1 MASFP
6 PETSPIDPVPPN
18 QSPPSNDGTSSL
30 DPASGLDSEDLDP
43 TSPPPRVD
51 RQADRDAKR
60 RDFSRYQPDFE
71 RERSG
76 FRHLGHL
83 KRLSPYM
90 TRYRVMLVASI
101 GGFLLGRV
109 LDAMVPLYLMEAID
123 SLADPSI
130 EPNVVIPA
138 VMILGLVVVRF
149 GVLVWSRGVLR
160 RMAVAVSY
168 DLRKRLFDH
177 TQKQGAP
184 FFGRYSTGDLMSRS
198 INDINMIRQVVSWG
212 APNVIV
218 FLFAIVVGIYF
229 MVSLSPALTF
239 WVVLPLPIVAIVG
252 FLLSRRMF
260 PYYRAQQ
267 EGMATVTA
275 FTQENLNGIR
285 TIQAMAEEDE
295 EIRRFNEVSTHYAQM
310 VYRATRYNGYVNLIM
325 PMLTSVAPV
334 IILFYGGALVLQGE
348 ISVGTFTAFFSYM
361 MMVTMPVRMI
371 GMSLAMFTGSAAG
384 AQRIFEVLDYEP
396 DVKEEPGV
404 DLPAAIAGRVTFDQ
418 LTYRHSSDAEPVL
431 RDIALDVSPGETIAI
446 LGRVGSGKSTLLKSV
461 VRLVDTP
468 AGAVRIDGHDVRS
481 FPINRLREIATLVP
495 QDPFLFSETLRV
507 NLTYDDPARADARI
521 WEAADAAALTS
532 AISDFKDGLETA
544 VGERGITLSGGQK
557 QRATLA
563 RGLIREAPI
572 LLLDDCFSA
581 VDTETEER
589 ILSGLQRLRVGKT
602 TLLIS
607 HRVSTARHA
616 DRIIVLDEGRI
627 VELGTHDELLATG
640 GYYAN
645 LEAVQSNQ
653 DEDQA
658 RRASLLESL
667 DGNSNKSVSA

>member
-1 MASFP
+1 MLIEPAP
-6 PETSPIDPVPPN
+6 P
-18 QSPPSNDGTSSL
+18 QSPSDSTSSTGAV
-30 DPASGLDSEDLDP
+30 DPKA
-43 TSPPPRVD
+43 PPPRVE
-51 RQADRDAKR
+51 RDAERAKK
-60 RDFSRYQPDFE
+60 RDFSRYRPDFE

-83 KRLSPYM
+83 KRLSPYVV
-90 TRYRVMLVASI
+90 RYRFMLSASI

-109 LDAMVPLYLMEAID
+109 LDAMVPLYMMEAID
-123 SLADPSI
+123 SLADENI
-130 EPNVVIPA
+130 EPNVVVPA
-138 VMILGLVVVRF
+138 VMMLILVVVRF

-168 DLRKRLFDH
+168 DLRKRVFDH
-177 TQKQGAP
+177 TQIQGAP

-198 INDINMIRQVVSWG
+198 INDISMIRQVVSWG

-218 FLFAIVVGIYF
+218 FLFAILVGVYF
-229 MVSLSPALTF
+229 MMTLSPALTF
-239 WVVLPLPIVAIVG
+239 WVILPLPFVAIVG
-252 FLLSRRMF
+252 FLLSRGMF
-260 PYYRAQQ
+260 PYYREQQ

-285 TIQAMAEEDE
+285 TIQAMAEEE
-295 EIRRFNEVSTHYAQM
+295 EEVRRFNEVSTHYAQM
-310 VYRATRYNGYVNLIM
+310 VYRATRYNGYVNLVM
-325 PMLTSVAPV
+325 PLLTSVSPV
-334 IILFYGGALVLQGE
+334 IILFYGGALVLNGE
-348 ISVGTFTAFFSYM
+348 LSVGTFIAFFSYM
-361 MMVTMPVRMI
+361 MMVTMPVRWI

-384 AQRIFEVLDYEP
+384 AQRIFEVLDYEV
-396 DVKEEPGV
+396 DVKDEPSD
-404 DLPAAIAGRVTFDQ
+404 DLPEAIAGRVTFTN
-418 LTYRHSSDAEPVL
+418 LTFRYSSAKDDVL
-431 RDIALDVSPGETIAI
+431 SDISLDVAPGETVAI

-461 VRLVDTP
+461 VRLIDTP
-468 AGAVRIDGHDVRS
+468 QGGVRIDGDDVRS
-481 FPINRLREIATLVP
+481 FPLKRLREIATLVP

-507 NLTYDDPARADARI
+507 NLTYDDPSRADERI

-589 ILSGLQRLRVGKT
+589 ILSGLSRLRVGKT
-602 TLLIS
+602 TMLIS

-616 DRIIVLDEGRI
+616 DRIVVLDEGRI
-627 VELGTHDELLATG
+627 VEAGTHEELLAAG
-640 GYYAN
+640 GYYSN

-658 RRASLLESL
+658 RREGLLKSL
-667 DGNSNKSVSA
+667 SAGAQS

>member
-1 MASFP
+1 M
-6 PETSPIDPVPPN
+6 
-18 QSPPSNDGTSSL
+18 
-30 DPASGLDSEDLDP
+30 
-43 TSPPPRVD
+43 
-51 RQADRDAKR
+51 
-60 RDFSRYQPDFE
+60 
-71 RERSG
+71 
-76 FRHLGHL
+76 
-83 KRLSPYM
+83 LS
-90 TRYRVMLVASI
+90 ASI

-109 LDAMVPLYLMEAID
+109 LDAMVPLYMMEAID
-123 SLADPSI
+123 SLADENI
-130 EPNVVIPA
+130 EPTVVVPA
-138 VMILGLVVVRF
+138 IMILILVAVRF

-168 DLRKRLFDH
+168 DLRKRVFDH
-177 TQKQGAP
+177 TQIQGAP

-218 FLFAIVVGIYF
+218 FLFAIIVGIYF

-239 WVVLPLPIVAIVG
+239 WVILPLPFVAIVG
-252 FLLSRRMF
+252 FLLSRGMF
-260 PYYRAQQ
+260 PYYREQQ

-285 TIQAMAEEDE
+285 TIQAMAEEEE

-310 VYRATRYNGYVNLIM
+310 VYRATRYSGYVNLVM
-325 PMLTSVAPV
+325 PLLTSVSPV
-334 IILFYGGALVLQGE
+334 IILFYGGALVLNGE
-348 ISVGTFTAFFSYM
+348 LSVGTFIAFFSYM
-361 MMVTMPVRMI
+361 MMVTMPVRWI

-384 AQRIFEVLDYEP
+384 AQRIFEVLDYEV
-396 DVKEEPGV
+396 DVKDEPAG
-404 DLPAAIAGRVTFDQ
+404 DRPEAIAGRVTFTN
-418 LTYRHSSDAEPVL
+418 LTFRHPSATDDVLSD
-431 RDIALDVSPGETIAI
+431 ISLDVAPGETVAI

-461 VRLVDTP
+461 VRLIDTP
-468 AGAVRIDGHDVRS
+468 QGAVRIDGHDVRS
-481 FPINRLREIATLVP
+481 FPRKRLREIATLVP

-507 NLTYDDPARADARI
+507 NLTYDDPARADERI
-521 WEAADAAALTS
+521 WEAADAAALTG

-589 ILSGLQRLRVGKT
+589 ILSGLSRLRVGKT

-616 DRIIVLDEGRI
+616 DRIVVLDAGRV
-627 VELGTHDELLATG
+627 VETGTHEELLAAG
-640 GYYAN
+640 GYYSN
-645 LEAVQSNQ
+645 LEAEQSNQ
-653 DEDQA
+653 DENQA
-658 RRASLLESL
+658 RREGLLQSL
-667 DGNSNKSVSA
+667 SAGARS

>member
-1 MASFP
+1 M
-6 PETSPIDPVPPN
+6 
-18 QSPPSNDGTSSL
+18 
-30 DPASGLDSEDLDP
+30 
-43 TSPPPRVD
+43 
-51 RQADRDAKR
+51 
-60 RDFSRYQPDFE
+60 
-71 RERSG
+71 
-76 FRHLGHL
+76 
-83 KRLSPYM
+83 LS
-90 TRYRVMLVASI
+90 ASI
-101 GGFLLGRV
+101 GGFLVGRV
-109 LDAMVPLYLMEAID
+109 LDAMVPLYMMEAID
-123 SLADPSI
+123 SLADEAI
-130 EPNVVIPA
+130 EPNVVVPA
-138 VMILGLVVVRF
+138 IMMLILVVVRF

-177 TQKQGAP
+177 TQVQGAP
-184 FFGRYSTGDLMSRS
+184 FFTRYSTGDLMSRS

-218 FLFAIVVGIYF
+218 FLFAILVGIYF
-229 MVSLSPALTF
+229 MMTLSPALTI
-239 WVVLPLPIVAIVG
+239 WVILPLPFVAIVG
-252 FLLSRRMF
+252 FLMSRGMF
-260 PYYRAQQ
+260 PYYREQQ

-285 TIQAMAEEDE
+285 TIQAMAEEEE

-310 VYRATRYNGYVNLIM
+310 VYRATRYNGYVNLVM
-325 PMLTSVAPV
+325 PLLTSISPV
-334 IILFYGGALVLQGE
+334 IILFYGGALVLEGE
-348 ISVGTFTAFFSYM
+348 LSVGTFIAFFSYM
-361 MMVTMPVRMI
+361 MMVTMPVRWI

-384 AQRIFEVLDYEP
+384 AQRIFEVLDYEV
-396 DVKEEPGV
+396 DVKDEPSEG
-404 DLPAAIAGRVTFDQ
+404 LPAAIAGRVTFSN
-418 LTYRHSSDAEPVL
+418 LTFRHSLATDPVL
-431 RDIALDVSPGETIAI
+431 TDINLDVASGETIAI

-461 VRLVDTP
+461 VRLIDTP
-468 AGAVRIDGHDVRS
+468 QGAVRIDGHDVRT
-481 FPINRLREIATLVP
+481 FPLKRLREIATLVP

-507 NLTYDDPARADARI
+507 NLTYDDPARADERI

-532 AISDFKDGLETA
+532 AIDDFKEGLDTA

-589 ILSGLQRLRVGKT
+589 ILSGLSRLRVGKT

-616 DRIIVLDEGRI
+616 DRIVVLDDGRI
-627 VELGTHDELLATG
+627 VEIGTHEELLAAG

-658 RRASLLESL
+658 RREDLLKSL
-667 DGNSNKSVSA
+667 SAGAQS